1 MPVLFLKS
9 IPMNKEE
16 IIEALK
22 TIIQPYSEEVTALAN
37 INENTDF
44 ITDLKINSANLV
56 DIVLDV
62 EEKFNIEIDNDS
74 MAKMLTVKATIEIIA
89 QKLEANAGQ

>member
-1 MPVLFLKS
+1 MPVLFLKN

-22 TIIQPYSEEVTALAN
+22 TIVKPYSDEVSALAH
-37 INENTDF
+37 IDENTDF
-44 ITDLKINSANLV
+44 INDLKINSANLV
-56 DIVLDV
+56 DIVLDI

-74 MAKMLTVKATIEIIA
+74 MAKMLTVKATTEIIA
-89 QKLEANAGQ
+89 QKLEAHAG